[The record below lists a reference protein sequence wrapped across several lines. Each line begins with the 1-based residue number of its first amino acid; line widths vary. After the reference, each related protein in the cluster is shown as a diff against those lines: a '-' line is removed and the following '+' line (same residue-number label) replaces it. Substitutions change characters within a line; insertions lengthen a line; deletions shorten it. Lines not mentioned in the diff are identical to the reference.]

1 MTFRRAIGQPT
12 PEQQARQDLCREKG
26 CIACRMELCEQ
37 PLPTEINHIADRG
50 KQLGQDWTE
59 ALCGWHHR
67 AICLPGKT
75 ARQMTLEYGP
85 SLLSPRAFRDR
96 YGSNAERLEFQNA
109 LIGWTGEP
117 QKYEKHTALSS
128 DKIIKSAA

>member
-1 MTFRRAIGQPT
+1 MTLLRAIGQPT

-26 CIACRMELCEQ
+26 CIACRMELCDQ

-59 ALCGWHHR
+59 TLCSWHHR
-67 AICLPGKT
+67 AICLPGMT
-75 ARQMTLEYGP
+75 ERQMTLEYGP
-85 SLLSPRAFRDR
+85 SLHRHRKFVER

-109 LIGWTGEP
+109 LIGWKGEP
-117 QKYEKHTALSS
+117 EIYKKRTALTSS
-128 DKIIKSAA
+128 KSIPRAA